1 MNTKDILDFF
11 VKHKV
16 ENFIGV
22 FARDQL
28 PSKIT
33 WPSSLIVNTDK
44 INERGEH
51 WLAIYFD
58 KNGKCDFFD
67 PLGFSPRYHNFDE
80 FIKENCVN
88 YFFNDKRVQ
97 SLLSKYCGYFCCLF
111 ILKKYKNYS
120 FLKFLKLFFTDYDL
134 NDKLIEKLLFLNY
147 F

>member
-28 PSKIT
+28 PSKIN

-51 WLAIYFD
+51 
-58 KNGKCDFFD
+58 
-67 PLGFSPRYHNFDE
+67 
-80 FIKENCVN
+80 
-88 YFFNDKRVQ
+88 
-97 SLLSKYCGYFCCLF
+97 
-111 ILKKYKNYS
+111 
-120 FLKFLKLFFTDYDL
+120 
-134 NDKLIEKLLFLNY
+134 
-147 F
+147 